1 MNLYNSKTWM
11 EDIDKVVTSV
21 PELKE
26 LNGKKVLVTGAAGL
40 ICSAVVDVLLRYN
53 ETEKGSIQ
61 VLVAGRSE
69 DKMRRRF
76 GKRLDRPDCWF
87 VPYDA
92 EDSECTIREK
102 ADYIIHGAGN
112 ASPNKIGKE
121 PVETMYSSIRG
132 LLALLYYAKNMNSK
146 RLLYISSSEVYGK
159 RETSSPHDEQDFGY
173 IDLLNPRSS
182 YPIGK
187 MAGETLAAS
196 FAEEYK
202 VDSVIVRPGHI
213 YGPTASED
221 DNRVSSVWPVTV
233 AKGEDIVMKSDGKQ
247 LRSYVYCL
255 DCASAIL
262 KVLLKG
268 NGREAYNIS
277 NPESIL
283 SIKEMA
289 EYLCNTAHVHLKMNP
304 PTETEKKQFNPMS
317 NSSLT
322 SVKLERL
329 GWSACFDAETGFK
342 HTVKI
347 IKECI

>member
-1 MNLYNSKTWM
+1 MNLYNSETWI
-11 EDIDKVVTSV
+11 EDIDKVIAGM
-21 PELKE
+21 PELEK
-26 LNGKKVLVTGAAGL
+26 LSGKSILVTGAAGL

-53 ETEKGSIQ
+53 ETEKGRIR
-61 VLVAGRSE
+61 VFAAGRSE
-69 DKMRRRF
+69 KKMRLRF
-76 GKRLDRPDCWF
+76 GKLLDRPDCCF

-112 ASPNKIGKE
+112 ASPDKIGKE

-132 LLALLYYAKNMNSK
+132 LLALLHYAKSIDSK
-146 RLLYISSSEVYGK
+146 RLLYISSSEIYGK

-213 YGPTASED
+213 YGPTASEG
-221 DNRVSSVWPVTV
+221 DNRVSSAWPIAV

-255 DCASAIL
+255 DCAAAIL
-262 KVLLKG
+262 TVLLKG
-268 NGREAYNIS
+268 NCREAYNIS
-277 NPESIL
+277 NPDSII
-283 SIKEMA
+283 SIREMA
-289 EYLCNTAHVHLKMNP
+289 EYLCDTAHVRLRMNL

-317 NSSLT
+317 NSSLS
-322 SVKLERL
+322 SVKLEHL

-347 IKECI
+347 IKECM